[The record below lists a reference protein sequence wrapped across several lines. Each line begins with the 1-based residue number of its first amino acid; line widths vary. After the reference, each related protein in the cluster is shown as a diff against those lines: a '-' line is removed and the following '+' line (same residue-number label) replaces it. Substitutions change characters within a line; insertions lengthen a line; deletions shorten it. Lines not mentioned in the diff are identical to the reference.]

1 LRTELA
7 LIRQNVHHLSM
18 LPAIEKL
25 LILQERDQK
34 LLNAQ
39 RDLEKIPR
47 DETTAKSRLADD
59 TAAVTKAAD
68 AVRQCE
74 MATHKIELDIATRR
88 NTINRL
94 KQQQFETR
102 KNEEFTALGNEV
114 IRYEKEIDQLETE
127 ELEMMEKADSLRAQ
141 LQQAESKLA
150 KSKALVDEDLKD
162 LQIKKEQLT
171 IKKSEL
177 VAERSQLAAG
187 VESDHLALYERL
199 IKTKNG
205 TAVVQV
211 VNQMCGGCHM
221 KLVPTTLVKVTAGTE
236 LTQCENC
243 GRILFPE

>member
-1 LRTELA
+1 MMPT
-7 LIRQNVHHLSM
+7 
-18 LPAIEKL
+18 IEKL

-47 DETTAKSRLADD
+47 DEATAKNRLADD
-59 TAAVTKAAD
+59 TAAVAKAAE

-114 IRYEKEIDQLETE
+114 IRYEKEIDQLETQ
-127 ELEMMEKADSLRAQ
+127 ELEMMENADSLRAQ
-141 LQQAESKLA
+141 LQQAEAKLA

-177 VAERSQLAAG
+177 LAERSQLAAG
-187 VESDHLALYERL
+187 VESDQLALYERL

-205 TAVVQV
+205 TAIVQV
-211 VNQMCGGCHM
+211 ANQMCTGCHM
-221 KLVPTTLVKVTAGTE
+221 KLVPTTLVKVMAGAE
-236 LTQCENC
+236 ITQCENC

>member
-1 LRTELA
+1 
-7 LIRQNVHHLSM
+7 M

-47 DETTAKSRLADD
+47 DEATAKNRLADD
-59 TAAVTKAAD
+59 AAAVAKAAE

-114 IRYEKEIDQLETE
+114 IRYEKEIDQLETQ
-127 ELEMMEKADSLRAQ
+127 ELEMMEQADSLRAQ
-141 LQQAESKLA
+141 LQLAEAKLA
-150 KSKALVDEDLKD
+150 KSKALVDDDLKD

-171 IKKSEL
+171 VKKSEL
-177 VAERSQLAAG
+177 LAERSQLAAG
-187 VESDHLALYERL
+187 VESDQLALYERL

-205 TAVVQV
+205 TAIVQV
-211 VNQMCGGCHM
+211 ANQMCTGCHM
-221 KLVPTTLVKVTAGTE
+221 KLVPTTLVKVMAGTE
-236 LTQCENC
+236 ITQCENC

>member
-1 LRTELA
+1 
-7 LIRQNVHHLSM
+7 M
-18 LPAIEKL
+18 LPTIEKL

-47 DETTAKSRLADD
+47 DEATAKSRLADD
-59 TAAVTKAAD
+59 TAAVAKAAD

-74 MATHKIELDIATRR
+74 IATHKIELDIATRR

-127 ELEMMEKADSLRAQ
+127 ELEMMEKADSLRTQ
-141 LQQAESKLA
+141 LQLAESKLA

-171 IKKSEL
+171 VKKSEL

-211 VNQMCGGCHM
+211 ANHMCSGCHM
-221 KLVPTTLVKVTAGTE
+221 KLVPTTLVKVMAGAE
-236 LTQCENC
+236 ITQCENC